1 MQYLMG
7 IDVGTSGVKTA
18 LFDLDG
24 NAVCQVTRPL
34 TVTYQRPG
42 WAEQSPD
49 DWWRAIC
56 EATREIAQRTSL
68 RPGELMGIGIDGQ
81 SWSAIPVRRDEGA
94 LCPTPIWMDTRCEDI
109 CAEYRSALGEERV
122 FEVCGNP
129 LMPSYTLPKVIYL
142 KRTQPEVY
150 ARAERILQS
159 NGYIAFKLTGEY
171 SQDVCQ
177 GYGWQCFD
185 MRRGRW
191 DEGLCEAFGIDAR
204 LLPEIVPCDQVIGRV
219 TREAAEATGLF
230 EGIPVVAG
238 GLDAA
243 CGTLGAGVIAPGQTQ
258 EQGGQAGGMSICLD
272 EYRADPRLIL
282 SWHVTPGKWLLQGGT
297 VGGGGTLNWFER
309 ELGAQERA
317 WAREQGGNSF
327 EQLSREAGEVPA
339 GSEGLI
345 FLPYMA
351 GERSPLWNPAA
362 KGVFYGLDYTKT
374 RAHMAR
380 AVMEGV
386 AYSVRHNIDVAER
399 CGAHVGELRAMGGSA
414 NSLVWT
420 QLKAD
425 VLGHTFVVPDSD
437 NATTLGA
444 AMLAGVGVGAYAG
457 YEEAVRRTVRIRRR
471 HEPNAELA
479 WVYGAGYERYL
490 ALGEA
495 LKGFM
500 K

>member
-1 MQYLMG
+1 MQYLLG

-24 NAVCQVTRPL
+24 RAVCQVTRPL

-49 DWWRAIC
+49 DWWSAIC
-56 EATREIAQRTSL
+56 AATREIAGRMAL
-68 RPGELMGIGIDGQ
+68 RPGELLGIGIDGQ
-81 SWSAIPVRRDEGA
+81 SWSAIPVRRERGA
-94 LCPTPIWMDTRCEDI
+94 LCPTPIWMDTRCEAI
-109 CAEYRSALGEERV
+109 CAEYRAALGEERV
-122 FEVCGNP
+122 FSVCGNP
-129 LMPSYTLPKVIYL
+129 LMPSYTLPKVIWL
-142 KRTQPEVY
+142 KREHPEVY
-150 ARAERILQS
+150 EASETILQS

-171 SQDVCQ
+171 SQDMSQ

-191 DEGLCEAFGIDAR
+191 DESLAEAFGIDRR
-204 LLPEIVPCDQVIGRV
+204 LLPEIVPCDRVIGRV
-219 TREAAEATGLF
+219 TRDAAAETGLT

-243 CGTLGAGVIAPGQTQ
+243 CGTLGAGVLRPGQTQ

-272 EYRADPRLIL
+272 EYTADPRLIL
-282 SWHVTPGKWLLQGGT
+282 SWHVVPGRWLLQGGT
-297 VGGGGTLNWFER
+297 VGGGGALNWFER

-317 WAREQGGNSF
+317 WARERGGNSF
-327 EQLSREAGEVPA
+327 EQLSREAGDVPA
-339 GSEGLI
+339 GSEGLT

-362 KGVFYGLDYTKT
+362 KGVFFGLDYTKT

-386 AYSVRHNIDVAER
+386 AYSVRHNIEVAQSR
-399 CGAHVGELRAMGGSA
+399 GARVGELRAMGGSA

-425 VLGHTFVVPDSD
+425 VLGHAFVVPDSD

-444 AMLAGVGVGAYAG
+444 ALLAGVGVGAYAD
-457 YEEAVRRTVRIRRR
+457 YDEAVARTVRIRRR
-471 HEPNAELA
+471 HEPNA
-479 WVYGAGYERYL
+479 
-490 ALGEA
+490 A
-495 LKGFM
+495 LKGVYDEGYARYRALGDALMDLM